1 LTRAPQKI
9 IFTSKY
15 FTSKYFAMTSP
26 SSDSADFVDHI
37 LAQWST
43 ARPDLPIGPM
53 AVFSRLFRLQAVASR
68 DIDRSLRPLGVNP
81 GEFDVIATLTRH
93 GPPHALSPQQLAES
107 MLLSSGAMTNR
118 LDRLEQAGLV
128 ARQPNPDDRRG
139 VIVTLTERGQ
149 QTADAVLRA
158 YLGVL
163 DQMLAPLPPARRDT
177 LAGLLRELLLVHDQ
191 QAPGGIKP

>member
-1 LTRAPQKI
+1 MTASSLSAD
-9 IFTSKY
+9 TS
-15 FTSKYFAMTSP
+15 
-26 SSDSADFVDHI
+26 DFVDHI
-37 LAQWST
+37 LTQWGG

-68 DIDRSLRPLGVNP
+68 DIDRCLRPLGVNP

-107 MLLSSGAMTNR
+107 LLLSSGAMTNR

-139 VIVTLTERGQ
+139 VIVTLTDQGR

-158 YLGVL
+158 YLDIL
-163 DQMLAPLPPARRDT
+163 DQMLAPLTPDRRQI
-177 LAGLLRELLLVHDQ
+177 LADLLRELLLAHDR

>member
-1 LTRAPQKI
+1 MNKLPLPVDQ
-9 IFTSKY
+9 
-15 FTSKYFAMTSP
+15 
-26 SSDSADFVDHI
+26 ADYVDHI
-37 LAQWST
+37 LSQWCT
-43 ARPDLPIGPM
+43 ARPDLPIAPM

-107 MLLSSGAMTNR
+107 LLLSSGAMTNR

-139 VIVTLTERGQ
+139 IIVTLTELGR

-158 YLGVL
+158 YLDIL
-163 DQMLAPLPPARRDT
+163 DRMLAPLAPDRREA
-177 LAGLLRELLLVHDQ
+177 LAGLLRELLLAHDRH
-191 QAPGGIKP
+191 APGAIKP

>member
-1 LTRAPQKI
+1 
-9 IFTSKY
+9 
-15 FTSKYFAMTSP
+15 MTHPSP
-26 SSDSADFVDHI
+26 PPSPDTTDYVDHI
-37 LAQWST
+37 LSQWRA
-43 ARPDLPIGPM
+43 ARPDLPIAPM
-53 AVFSRLFRLQAVASR
+53 AIFSRLFRLQAVASR

-139 VIVTLTERGQ
+139 VIVTLTPLGR
-149 QTADAVLRA
+149 QTADAVLRT
-158 YLGVL
+158 YLDIL
-163 DQMLAPLPPARRDT
+163 DRMLAPLAPDRRDL
-177 LAGLLRELLLVHDQ
+177 LAGLLRDLLLAHDRH
-191 QAPGGIKP
+191 APGGIRP